1 MRIGLKLTLA
11 FLAIASLVGA
21 VGYLAGTTSREVEYQ
36 MERLSRSAVIKA
48 DTTDLLRALYAGQL
62 AAHALV
68 DIERKRTTID
78 EGAALRKQEL
88 LDLIRDSIARAEHG
102 LDRQRSSIERSMP
115 PAAGREAAAL
125 NSAPLL
131 RSIEQLQQLLAS
143 HRQLMDEFLRIAGD
157 SPEKAEAFLEGQVS
171 PHFENELLP
180 PISMHRDGAEAEFT
194 RGIRS
199 TQRAMVLADQ
209 QRGLMT
215 VVAATAA
222 VLLGLTISRSI
233 GRRLAMLQE
242 AAMKM
247 GRGQLGTRVPV
258 RSRDEIGMLANSLN
272 GMAADL
278 EERTVSRNYL
288 NNVIRSMRE
297 MLIVTD
303 PGLRIRQMNPAV
315 CDELGFATEELI
327 GRPLADILDS
337 NDIGLNAL
345 LTENTAL
352 DIECLLTGKSDRR
365 IPVHCLIAGMRDESG
380 RLEGV
385 VCAAMDVSRQKADES
400 RLLDSLHEK
409 ELLLKELHH
418 RVKNNL
424 QVISS
429 LLNLQSQ
436 EIDDPQIIRFL
447 QESQAR
453 IRSMALVHEQ
463 FYRSANLASIE
474 FPAYVKQLV
483 TRLQHSFVGS
493 DNRLSITVEGTLP
506 PLPLD
511 LAIPCGMIINE
522 LVSNAMEHAFPD
534 DRKGSIRV
542 LFGEEEETCRLEV
555 ADDGVGMAEGPQN
568 ERANSLGMRVV
579 IALARQIRGTLETCQ
594 ANGTGFVLRFPR
606 PENLPSG
613 ESAPA

>member
-21 VGYLAGTTSREVEYQ
+21 VGYLAGATNREVEYQ

-48 DTTDLLRALYAGQL
+48 DTTDLLGALYAGQL

-68 DIERKRTTID
+68 DVERKRTISG
-78 EGAALRKQEL
+78 EGAAVRKQEL
-88 LDLIRDSIARAEHG
+88 LDLIRDSIKRAEHG
-102 LDRQRSSIERSMP
+102 LDRQRSSIERSIP
-115 PAAGREAAAL
+115 WAASREAAAL

-131 RSIEQLQQLLAS
+131 RSAEQLQHLLAA
-143 HRQLMDEFLRIAGD
+143 HRKLLDEFLRIAGD
-157 SPEKAEAFLEGQVS
+157 SPDRAEAFLEERVS
-171 PHFENELLP
+171 PHFEHELLP
-180 PISMHRDGAEAEFT
+180 PLSAYRDGAEAEFT

-233 GRRLAMLQE
+233 GRRLAMLQD
-242 AAMKM
+242 AAMRM
-247 GRGQLGTRVPV
+247 GRGQLKTRVPV
-258 RSRDEIGMLANSLN
+258 QSRDEIGMLAHSLN

-303 PGLRIRQMNPAV
+303 PGLRISQMNPAV
-315 CDELGFATEELI
+315 CDELGFAAEELI

-337 NDIGLNAL
+337 NDIGLNTL
-345 LTENTAL
+345 LTENVAL
-352 DIECLLTGKSDRR
+352 DAECLLTGKSDRK
-365 IPVHCLIAGMRDESG
+365 IPVHCSIAGMKDESG

-385 VCAAMDVSRQKADES
+385 VCAAMDVSRQKADET
-400 RLLDSLHEK
+400 RLLESLHEK

-429 LLNLQSQ
+429 LLNLQAQ

-447 QESQAR
+447 HDSQAR

-463 FYRSANLASIE
+463 FYRSTNLASIE

-483 TRLQHSFVGS
+483 THLRHGFGRS
-493 DNRLSITVEGTLP
+493 DSRLSITVEGELP

-534 DRKGSIRV
+534 VCKGSIRV
-542 LFGEEEETCRLEV
+542 LFGEEEETYRLEV

-568 ERANSLGMRVV
+568 ERSTSLGMRVV
-579 IALARQIRGTLETCQ
+579 MALTRQIRGTLESRH
-594 ANGTGFVLRFPR
+594 ADGTAFVLRFPR
-606 PENLPSG
+606 PESPPSG
-613 ESAPA
+613 EEVPA